1 MYHKRS
7 RRRCGRNAFRTV
19 RIRRQQAQKRERRE
33 RELVRRQKA
42 LEDAKKF
49 SSFTEAQRVTGLPAR
64 RLCRWCKQFA
74 SGCLQ
79 GPGRPT
85 CTLTRELKKLLY
97 EHIDL
102 HGPNVDLLWKTF
114 PWVTRRALE
123 FLVSRWRKVREYFS
137 VKTRLIW
144 KGPGKVWAMDCL
156 KREGDVGEGYVLN
169 VRDLASG
176 RTLAARAIRINCMAE
191 VLRVLRE
198 LFARY
203 DRPLVIKSDNGPEF
217 AGVCVQEY
225 LRSQGVIQLFS
236 PAYYPRYN
244 GSCEAGGGGL
254 MCRAGAIADNLG
266 MPGELNRDILE
277 AARMMGNASPRRNRR
292 SPDEEWGERELI
304 TAPAREDFLQQ
315 VERERERAAKELAEI
330 EESMKAEE
338 GNGVN
343 VKEGARKEI
352 DLKRKS
358 ARIGTERALAKASI
372 LLVRRSRFP
381 LLKKSR

>member
-123 FLVSRWRKVREYFS
+123 FLVSRWRKVRAYFS

-191 VLRVLRE
+191 VLRVLRQ
-198 LFARY
+198 LFTRY

-217 AGVCVQEY
+217 AGLCVQEY

-236 PAYYPRYN
+236 PAYYPQYN

-254 MCRAGAIADNLG
+254 MCRAEAIADNLG
-266 MPGELNRDILE
+266 MPGELNSDILE
-277 AARMMGNASPRRNRR
+277 AARMTGNASPRRNRR
-292 SPDEEWGERELI
+292 SPDEEWRERELI
-304 TAPAREDFLQQ
+304 TAAEREEFLQQ
-315 VERERERAAKELAEI
+315 VKREQERAAKEQAEK
-330 EESMKAEE
+330 EE
-338 GNGVN
+338 
-343 VKEGARKEI
+343 
-352 DLKRKS
+352 
-358 ARIGTERALAKASI
+358 
-372 LLVRRSRFP
+372 
-381 LLKKSR
+381 

>member
-1 MYHKRS
+1 MCHKRS
-7 RRRCGRNAFRTV
+7 RRRCGRNASRTV

-85 CTLTRELKKLLY
+85 CTLTRKLKKLLY
-97 EHIDL
+97 EHLDL

-156 KREGDVGEGYVLN
+156 KREGDVGEGYLLN

-198 LFARY
+198 LFTRY

-225 LRSQGVIQLFS
+225 IRSQEVIQLFS
-236 PAYYPRYN
+236 PAYYPQYN

-266 MPGELNRDILE
+266 MPGELNSDILE

-304 TAPAREDFLQQ
+304 TATVREDFLQL
-315 VERERERAAKELAEI
+315 VDSERERAAKELAEI
-330 EESMKAEE
+330 EESLKAEE
-338 GNGVN
+338 GSSVN
-343 VKEGARKEI
+343 VKEGARKKI

-381 LLKKSR
+381 LPKKTR